1 MLLQPRNRSVDRRRG
16 AFTLLEVLVVV
27 AIILVLASVATVSV
41 MSYLEDAKIDK
52 TKMNLKAA
60 EKAANSAIL
69 KNGGDPPDDLT
80 GAATRYIEGGA
91 ATMVDGWNQPIR
103 IVMDT
108 DPGTGNQRPRA
119 IADTPKGQMTSWD
132 K

>member
-1 MLLQPRNRSVDRRRG
+1 MILQPRNRSVARRG

-27 AIILVLASVATVSV
+27 AIILVLASVATVSL

-60 EKAANSAIL
+60 EKAASSAIA
-69 KNGGDPPDDLT
+69 KNGGDAPDDLT
-80 GAATRYIEGGA
+80 GAAARYIEGGA
-91 ATMVDGWNQPIR
+91 QNMVDGWNQPIR

-119 IADTPKGQMTSWD
+119 IADTPKGQVTSWD

>member
-1 MLLQPRNRSVDRRRG
+1 MVLQPRNRSVSRRG

-27 AIILVLASVATVSV
+27 AIILVLASVATVSI
-41 MSYLEDAKIDK
+41 MSYLEDAKVDK

-60 EKAANSAIL
+60 EKAASSAIL
-69 KNGGDPPDDLT
+69 KNGGDAPDDLT
-80 GAATRYIEGGA
+80 SAAARYIEGGA
-91 ATMVDGWNQPIR
+91 ANMVDGYGNPIR
-103 IVMDT
+103 VVMDT

-119 IADTPKGQMTSWD
+119 IADTPKGQLTSWD